1 MKMYMVAEEF
11 TEDLG
16 ARYREDG
23 PYTGEE
29 FLEDYLKKEVAAAIA
44 GGYVLCVNFD
54 GVQGTPTSFLSEAF
68 GGLRRNRLWS
78 AETLEQH
85 VKIEAPNSPELWPY
99 LQLARHA
106 MKTGTAPKPQN

>member
-1 MKMYMVAEEF
+1 MKIYSVADEF

-23 PYTGEE
+23 DFTGEE
-29 FLEDYLKKEVAAAIA
+29 FRDDYLLKEVEAAIK
-44 GGYVLCVNFD
+44 GGYVLRVNFD

-68 GGLRRNRLWS
+68 GGLRWTWD
-78 AETLEQH
+78 AETLART

-99 LQLARHA
+99 LELARHA
-106 MKTGTAPKPQN
+106 MRTGIARKLVT